1 MWKEKNMRKFI
12 LYILICGFIVI
23 GTTAC
28 SKDKEYTLNI
38 GKLEEI
44 SNITIDTLA
53 KEDNIKEFSYKNSIN
68 EIYNIFSEKT
78 TNVESVN
85 DNPSNP
91 DILYFIKFNNS
102 KDESNSAYVY
112 KKRNKYYIEQPY
124 NGIYK
129 ITEEEYKTIEKI
141 VK

>member
-1 MWKEKNMRKFI
+1 MRKFI
-12 LYILICGFIVI
+12 LYVLICAFIVI

-28 SKDKEYTLNI
+28 SKDKEYILNI

-44 SNITIDTLA
+44 SSITIDTLA
-53 KEDNIKEFSYKNSIN
+53 QEDNIKEFSDKNSIN

-78 TNVESVN
+78 TNIESVN

-91 DILYFIKFNNS
+91 DILYLIKFKNS
-102 KDESNSAYVY
+102 NDESKSAYVY
-112 KKRNKYYIEQPY
+112 KKGNKYYVEQPY

-129 ITEEEYKTIEKI
+129 ITEEEYKTIEKF

>member
-1 MWKEKNMRKFI
+1 MRKFI
-12 LYILICGFIVI
+12 LYVLICIFIVI

-28 SKDKEYTLNI
+28 SKDKDYTLNI

-44 SNITIDTLA
+44 SSITIDTLA
-53 KEDNIKEFSYKNSIN
+53 QEDNIKEFSDKNSIN

-91 DILYFIKFNNS
+91 DILYLIKFNNS
-102 KDESNSAYVY
+102 KDESESAYVY
-112 KKRNKYYIEQPY
+112 KKGNKYYIEQPY

-129 ITEEEYKTIEKI
+129 ITEEEYKTIEKF

>member
-1 MWKEKNMRKFI
+1 MKKLV
-12 LYILICGFIVI
+12 LYVLICGFIVI

-28 SKDKEYTLNI
+28 GKDKEYTLNI

-44 SNITIDTLA
+44 SSITIDTLA
-53 KEDNIKEFSYKNSIN
+53 QEDNIKEFNDKTSIN
-68 EIYNIFSEKT
+68 KIYNIFSEKT
-78 TNVESVN
+78 TNVESIN

-91 DILYFIKFNNS
+91 DVLYLIRFNNS
-102 KDESNSAYVY
+102 NDESKSAYVY
-112 KKRNKYYIEQPY
+112 KKGNKYYIEQPY

-129 ITEEEYKTIEKI
+129 ITEEEYKTVEKF

>member
-1 MWKEKNMRKFI
+1 MRKFI
-12 LYILICGFIVI
+12 LYVLICTFIVI

-28 SKDKEYTLNI
+28 SKDKDYTLNI
-38 GKLEEI
+38 GKLDEI
-44 SNITIDTLA
+44 SSITIDTLA
-53 KEDNIKEFSYKNSIN
+53 QEDNIKEFSDKISIN

-91 DILYFIKFNNS
+91 DILYLIKFNNS
-102 KDESNSAYVY
+102 NDESKSAYVY
-112 KKRNKYYIEQPY
+112 KKGNKYYIEQPY

>member
-1 MWKEKNMRKFI
+1 MRKFI
-12 LYILICGFIVI
+12 LYVLICTFIVI

-38 GKLEEI
+38 GKLDEI
-44 SNITIDTLA
+44 SSITIDTLA
-53 KEDNIKEFSYKNSIN
+53 QEDNIKEFSDKNSIN

-78 TNVESVN
+78 TNIESVN

-91 DILYFIKFNNS
+91 DILYLIKFNNS
-102 KDESNSAYVY
+102 KDESESAYVY
-112 KKRNKYYIEQPY
+112 KKGNKYYIEQPY

-129 ITEEEYKTIEKI
+129 ITEEEYKTIEKF

>member
-1 MWKEKNMRKFI
+1 MRKFI
-12 LYILICGFIVI
+12 LYVLICTFIVI

-38 GKLEEI
+38 GKLDEI
-44 SNITIDTLA
+44 SSITIDTLA
-53 KEDNIKEFSYKNSIN
+53 QEDNIKEFSDKNSIN

-91 DILYFIKFNNS
+91 DILYLIKFNNS
-102 KDESNSAYVY
+102 NGESKSAYVY
-112 KKRNKYYIEQPY
+112 KKGNKYYIEQPY

>member
-1 MWKEKNMRKFI
+1 MSTPIYW
-12 LYILICGFIVI
+12 
-23 GTTAC
+23 TTAC
-28 SKDKEYTLNI
+28 GKDKEYALNI

-53 KEDNIKEFSYKNSIN
+53 QEDNIREFSDKTSIN

-78 TNVESVN
+78 TNVESIN

-91 DILYFIKFNNS
+91 DVLYLIKFSNS
-102 KDESNSAYVY
+102 IDESKYAYVY
-112 KKRNKYYIEQPY
+112 KKGNKYYIEQPY

-129 ITEEEYKTIEKI
+129 ITEEEYKTVEKF

>member
-1 MWKEKNMRKFI
+1 MRKFI
-12 LYILICGFIVI
+12 LYVLICVFIVI

-28 SKDKEYTLNI
+28 SKDKEYSLNI

-44 SNITIDTLA
+44 SSITVDTLA
-53 KEDNIKEFSYKNSIN
+53 QEDNIKEFSDKNSIN

-78 TNVESVN
+78 TNIESVN

-91 DILYFIKFNNS
+91 DILYLIKFNNS
-102 KDESNSAYVY
+102 KDESESAYVY
-112 KKRNKYYIEQPY
+112 KKGNKYYIEQPY

-129 ITEEEYKTIEKI
+129 ITEEEYKTIEKF

>member
-1 MWKEKNMRKFI
+1 MRKFI
-12 LYILICGFIVI
+12 LYVLICTFIVI

-28 SKDKEYTLNI
+28 SKDKDYTLNI
-38 GKLEEI
+38 GKLDEI
-44 SNITIDTLA
+44 SSITIDTLA
-53 KEDNIKEFSYKNSIN
+53 QEDNIKEFSDKNSIH

-91 DILYFIKFNNS
+91 DILYLIKFNNS
-102 KDESNSAYVY
+102 NDESKSAYVY
-112 KKRNKYYIEQPY
+112 KKGNKYYIEQPY

>member
-1 MWKEKNMRKFI
+1 MRKFI
-12 LYILICGFIVI
+12 LYVLICVFIVI

-28 SKDKEYTLNI
+28 SKDKEYSLNI

-44 SNITIDTLA
+44 SSITVDTLA
-53 KEDNIKEFSYKNSIN
+53 QEDNIKEFSDKNSIN

-91 DILYFIKFNNS
+91 DILYLIKFNNS
-102 KDESNSAYVY
+102 KDESESAYVY
-112 KKRNKYYIEQPY
+112 KKGNKYYIEQPY

-129 ITEEEYKTIEKI
+129 ITEEEYKTIEKF

>member
-1 MWKEKNMRKFI
+1 MRKFI
-12 LYILICGFIVI
+12 LYVLICTFIVI

-38 GKLEEI
+38 GKLDEI
-44 SNITIDTLA
+44 SSITIDTLA
-53 KEDNIKEFSYKNSIN
+53 QEDNIKEFSDKNSIN

-91 DILYFIKFNNS
+91 DILYLIKFNNS
-102 KDESNSAYVY
+102 NDESKSAYVY
-112 KKRNKYYIEQPY
+112 KKGNKYYIEQPY

>member
-1 MWKEKNMRKFI
+1 MRKLI
-12 LYILICGFIVI
+12 LYVLICVFIVI

-44 SNITIDTLA
+44 SSITIDTLA
-53 KEDNIKEFSYKNSIN
+53 QEDNIKEFSDKNSIN

-91 DILYFIKFNNS
+91 DILYLIKFNHS
-102 KDESNSAYVY
+102 KDESESVYVY
-112 KKRNKYYIEQPY
+112 KKKNKYYIEQPY

-129 ITEEEYKTIEKI
+129 ITEEEYKTIEKF

>member
-1 MWKEKNMRKFI
+1 MRKFI

-38 GKLEEI
+38 GKLDEI
-44 SNITIDTLA
+44 SSITIDTLA
-53 KEDNIKEFSYKNSIN
+53 QEDNIKEFSDKNSIN

-91 DILYFIKFNNS
+91 DILYLIKFNHS
-102 KDESNSAYVY
+102 KDESKSAYVY
-112 KKRNKYYIEQPY
+112 KKENKYYIEQPY

-129 ITEEEYKTIEKI
+129 ITEEEYKTIEKF

>member
-1 MWKEKNMRKFI
+1 MRKFI
-12 LYILICGFIVI
+12 LYVLICTFIVI

-38 GKLEEI
+38 GKLDEI
-44 SNITIDTLA
+44 SSITIDTLA
-53 KEDNIKEFSYKNSIN
+53 QEENIKEFSDKNSIN
-68 EIYNIFSEKT
+68 EIYNIFSEKA

-91 DILYFIKFNNS
+91 DILYLIKFNNS
-102 KDESNSAYVY
+102 NDESKSAYIY
-112 KKRNKYYIEQPY
+112 KKGNKYYIEQPY

-129 ITEEEYKTIEKI
+129 ITEEEYKTIEKF

>member
-1 MWKEKNMRKFI
+1 MRKFI
-12 LYILICGFIVI
+12 LYVLICVFIVI
-23 GTTAC
+23 GTTTC
-28 SKDKEYTLNI
+28 SKDKEYSLNI

-44 SNITIDTLA
+44 SSITVDTLA
-53 KEDNIKEFSYKNSIN
+53 QEDNIKEFSDKNSIN

-78 TNVESVN
+78 TNIESVN

-91 DILYFIKFNNS
+91 DILYLIKFNNS
-102 KDESNSAYVY
+102 KDESESAYVY
-112 KKRNKYYIEQPY
+112 KKGNKYYIEQPY

-129 ITEEEYKTIEKI
+129 ITEEEYKTIEKF